1 MNSLKQLNSS
11 KKELEENYTS
21 ISKQLKAR
29 IAELDELKERYDKE
43 MENLIRSSVR
53 KSGESRTRSVTK
65 M

>member
-29 IAELDELKERYDKE
+29 ISELDELKERYDKE